1 MGFNR
6 RVRFA
11 SKQKES
17 SRLGKS
23 WNKGTEV
30 RRALDICMERDLLW
44 IPAQWLNRVVVI
56 KFWLKR
62 HYLLF
67 SYYAKGTIHL

>member
-1 MGFNR
+1 MSFNG
-6 RVRFA
+6 RVRFT

-23 WNKGTEV
+23 WNKGTKV
-30 RRALDICMERDLLW
+30 RRALDICMDRDLLW
-44 IPAQWLNRVVVI
+44 SPARWLSRVVVI

-67 SYYAKGTIHL
+67 TYYAKSTIHL